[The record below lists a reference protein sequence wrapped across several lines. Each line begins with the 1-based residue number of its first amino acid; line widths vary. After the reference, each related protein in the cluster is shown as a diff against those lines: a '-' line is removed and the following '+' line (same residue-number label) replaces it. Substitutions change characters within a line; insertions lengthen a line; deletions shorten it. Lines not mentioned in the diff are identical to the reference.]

1 MANEKNEKRGC
12 VMVLDPKTSVDA
24 DGHILVNGE
33 VRAIGTAELIK
44 DNPVPVDLIF
54 VIDNVRLDWI
64 CERLGA
70 KLIIE
75 TRSAVKAG
83 RIKASDVIKPGFKI
97 PVSVF
102 ANKEGNKKSAQ
113 TILFEGYH
121 TQILKMMA
129 KQPANNWAMGFDLI
143 VPEEKAQAFVDY
155 FTQVDAEK
163 AQEFKENLN

>member
-54 VIDNVRLDWI
+54 VLDDVRLDWI
-64 CERLGA
+64 CERLAA

-75 TRSAVKAG
+75 TRSAVKSG
-83 RIKASDVIKPGFKI
+83 KIKASDVVKPGFRI
-97 PVSVF
+97 PVSLF
-102 ANKEGNKKSAQ
+102 ANKEGNRKSVNQ
-113 TILFEGYH
+113 TLAEGIIN
-121 TQILKMMA
+121 TLKNLPKDLWLTVFKA
-129 KQPANNWAMGFDLI
+129 SVTGKNQEAIVGFMTELD
-143 VPEEKAQAFVDY
+143 PEMSREIMSQ
-155 FTQVDAEK
+155 
-163 AQEFKENLN
+163 LN